1 MYEMEGS
8 QGSCNGPPPFL
19 TKTYEMV
26 DDPVTNS
33 LVSWSE
39 SGYSFVVW
47 KPPEFSR
54 DLLPAYFKHN
64 NFSSFVRQLNT
75 YGFRKIDP
83 DQWEFANEE
92 FIRGKKHLLKNIY
105 RRKPIHSHSSNR
117 QGNSGVPLTEKEKKE
132 FEEAIMRLNEDKSRL
147 QLQGHQKE
155 NLEFLV
161 HVRQL
166 SDRFRNM
173 EDRQRYVMDS
183 LSQIIDKPH
192 FLSRFQSKKRKLL
205 NVNVLT
211 DDFNREE
218 HHHSLD
224 SQKADLGLN
233 LDQIEELESSIRFWE
248 ALFLEIGET
257 IGEEVRN
264 FGTLSSR
271 PSPIFITEIPTSSGD
286 YDMDG
291 ELCSPS
297 SQPCSP
303 YSTEINSSPELAAS
317 VYHPLP
323 PSFHHIV
330 NPKPK
335 SRVNLEHACPPG
347 TDQASIKQVEAGA
360 TDSTVP
366 GAANDVF
373 WERFLTE
380 VPDTPSYAQEIKSV

>member
-1 MYEMEGS
+1 MEGS

-19 TKTYEMV
+19 TKTFEMV
-26 DDPVTNS
+26 DDPLTNS
-33 LVSWSE
+33 LVSWNE

-47 KPPEFSR
+47 SPPEFSR
-54 DLLPAYFKHN
+54 DLLPTYFKHN

-92 FIRGKKHLLKNIY
+92 FIRGKKHLLNNIY

-117 QGNSGVPLTEKEKKE
+117 QGNSTVPLTDKEKEE
-132 FEEAIMRLNEDKSRL
+132 FEEAIRRLNDDKSRL
-147 QLQGHQKE
+147 QLQLQGHQKD
-155 NLEFLV
+155 NQEFRV
-161 HVRQL
+161 QVRQL
-166 SDRFRNM
+166 SERFRNM
-173 EDRQRYVMDS
+173 EDRQRQLMAS
-183 LSQIIDKPH
+183 LSHIIHKPH
-192 FLSRFQSKKRKLL
+192 FLSQFQSKKRKLL
-205 NVNVLT
+205 NVNDLT
-211 DDFNREE
+211 DDFNTEE

-224 SQKADLGLN
+224 SHKADLGLN
-233 LDQIEELESSIRFWE
+233 LKQIEELESSIRFWE
-248 ALFLEIGET
+248 TLFLGIGET
-257 IGEEVRN
+257 IGEEVRD

-271 PSPIFITEIPTSSGD
+271 PSLIFTTEIPTCSGD

-297 SQPCSP
+297 SHPCSP
-303 YSTEINSSPELAAS
+303 YSTDINSSPELAAS

-335 SRVNLEHACPPG
+335 SSGVGVNSEHASPPE
-347 TDQASIKQVEAGA
+347 TEQALKNQVEA
-360 TDSTVP
+360 VP
-366 GAANDVF
+366 GAINDVF

-380 VPDTPSYAQEIKSV
+380 VPDTSSYAQEIQSV